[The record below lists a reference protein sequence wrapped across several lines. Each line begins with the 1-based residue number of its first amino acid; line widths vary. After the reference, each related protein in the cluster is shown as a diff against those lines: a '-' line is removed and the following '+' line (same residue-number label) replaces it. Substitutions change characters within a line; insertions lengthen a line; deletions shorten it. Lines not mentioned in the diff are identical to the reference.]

1 MNVIPGSRGWATDAR
16 YIATRH
22 GGYADGPL
30 MIGRSMPS
38 PDTAT
43 RVAWANVKPPHRID
57 VPLTILTTKPGLRAA
72 DQIHSI
78 CPESRLSAR
87 VTVPVADVRTEVRRA
102 ASVPSLAH
110 VPLRIW
116 TL

>member
-1 MNVIPGSRGWATDAR
+1 MNETPGSRGWATDAL
-16 YIATRH
+16 YIATLH
-22 GGYADGPL
+22 GGYPDGAL

-38 PDTAT
+38 PETAT

-57 VPLTILTTKPGLRAA
+57 VPLTILTTKLDLRAA

-78 CPESRLSAR
+78 GPDARLSTRA
-87 VTVPVADVRTEVRRA
+87 TDPVADVRTEVRRA
-102 ASVPSLAH
+102 AIEPSLAH